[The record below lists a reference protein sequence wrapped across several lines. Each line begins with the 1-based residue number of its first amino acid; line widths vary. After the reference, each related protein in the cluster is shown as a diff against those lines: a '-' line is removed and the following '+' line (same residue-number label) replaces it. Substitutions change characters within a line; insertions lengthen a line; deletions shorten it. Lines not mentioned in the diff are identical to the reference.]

1 MKTGKEGG
9 VEVGGG
15 AQMEDGMRPAKA
27 LQDTFVVS
35 NNVESNIAEFCRNE
49 D

>member
-1 MKTGKEGG
+1 
-9 VEVGGG
+9 
-15 AQMEDGMRPAKA
+15 MEDGMRPAKA

-35 NNVESNIAEFCRNE
+35 NNVESNIAAEEILLEFCRNK